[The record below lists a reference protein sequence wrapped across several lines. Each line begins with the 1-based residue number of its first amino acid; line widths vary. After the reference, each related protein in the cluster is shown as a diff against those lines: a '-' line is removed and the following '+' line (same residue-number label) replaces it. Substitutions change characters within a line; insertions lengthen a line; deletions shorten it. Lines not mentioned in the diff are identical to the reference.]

1 MVRQRSSA
9 VPLAWLYAGLIVYAS
24 LYPFGGWRVP
34 GNEPLHYLWLPWPR
48 YWTGFDLVSNLL
60 GYLPLGAL
68 VFGAGMRGGRS
79 AGASAMAALGAGAL
93 LSFTMELLQNY
104 LPNRV
109 ASNLDLGINVAG
121 SATGA
126 ALGFLVHL
134 AGGVARWQALR
145 ERWFI
150 AGGAGGLALL
160 LLWPL
165 GLLFPTPVPLGLG
178 QVWPRLQESLRT
190 LLDGSPALDMLAPW
204 LETEATLEPLGA
216 GQELITVSL
225 GLLAP
230 CMIALAIAQPGWR
243 RLALVSGA
251 AVLGVLATTLSTAL
265 NFGPDHA
272 LAWRTTNAAAGLALG
287 MLLAVPLTLLP
298 RRVAAG
304 VGLVALSGLV
314 ALVAHAPADPYF
326 ADSLQ
331 AWEQG
336 RFIRFHGAAQ
346 WVGWLWP
353 YAALAYL
360 LSRVAAREEDRGPS

>member
-1 MVRQRSSA
+1 M
-9 VPLAWLYAGLIVYAS
+9 PLAWLYAGLIAYAS

-34 GNEPLHYLWLPWPR
+34 GHAPLHFLLLPWPR

-68 VFGAGMRGGRS
+68 VFGAGMRGGHAPGRS
-79 AGASAMAALGAGAL
+79 ALAALGAGAL

-109 ASNLDLGINVAG
+109 ASNLDLGLNIAG
-121 SATGA
+121 SAAGV
-126 ALGFLVHL
+126 ALGFGVHL
-134 AGGVARWQALR
+134 LGGVARWQALR

-150 AGGAGGLALL
+150 ARSAGGLALL

-165 GLLFPTPVPLGLG
+165 GLLFPSPVPLGLG
-178 QVWPRLQESLRT
+178 QVWPRLQDGLRV
-190 LLDGSPALDMLAPW
+190 LLEGSPALDAMAPW
-204 LETEATLEPLGA
+204 LEADVALEPLGA
-216 GQELITVSL
+216 GQELATVSL

-243 RLALVSGA
+243 RLVLVLGA
-251 AVLGVLATTLSTAL
+251 ALLGVAATTLSTAL

-272 LAWRTTNAAAGLALG
+272 LAWRTANAAAGLALG
-287 MLLAVPLTLLP
+287 TLLAVLLALLP

-360 LSRVAAREEDRGPS
+360 LSRVAARGED

>member
-1 MVRQRSSA
+1 MVHQRSSA
-9 VPLAWLYAGLIVYAS
+9 VPLAWLYAGLVAYAS

-34 GNEPLHYLWLPWPR
+34 GHEPLSFLLLPWPR
-48 YWTGFDLVSNLL
+48 YWTGFDMVANLL

-68 VFGAGMRGGRS
+68 VFGAGMRGSRTP
-79 AGASAMAALGAGAL
+79 GASALAAVAAGAL

-109 ASNLDLGINVAG
+109 ASNLDLGLNAAG
-121 SATGA
+121 SAAGA
-126 ALGFLVHL
+126 ALGSLVHL
-134 AGGVARWQALR
+134 LGGLARWQALR

-150 AGGAGGLALL
+150 ARSAGGLALL

-165 GLLFPTPVPLGLG
+165 GLLFPSPVPLGLG
-178 QVWPRLQESLRT
+178 QVWPRLQEGLRE
-190 LLDGSPALDMLAPW
+190 LLEGSTVLDMLAPW
-204 LETEATLEPLGA
+204 LEADAPLAPLRA
-216 GQELITVSL
+216 GQELATVAF

-243 RLALVSGA
+243 RVVLVLGA
-251 AVLGVLATTLSTAL
+251 ALIGAAATTLSTAL
-265 NFGPDHA
+265 NFGPEHA
-272 LAWRTTNAAAGLALG
+272 LAWRTANATAGLALG
-287 MLLAVPLTLLP
+287 TLLAVLMALLP
-298 RRVAAG
+298 RRMAAG

-360 LSRVAAREEDRGPS
+360 LSRVAARGED